1 MIRTGS
7 SNKFKANYKYKDI
20 YNHYKTE
27 SVKPIAKEQHSKVL
41 ADAFEG
47 ILNLVITSAFKLKF
61 PHKFG
66 ELEIMKKEQKIVYDP
81 DGGINRI
88 SYKVDWKATNSYWK
102 TLYPDL
108 SPTEL
113 KKLKDKPKIYCQ
125 NKYRMF
131 FKYHK
136 TDAIY
141 KNKSVV
147 MFIPSRTWCR
157 KLANH
162 LQTDPYKTDYKE
174 K

>member
-1 MIRTGS
+1 MIRKGS
-7 SNKFKANYKYKDI
+7 SNKFKADFKYKDI
-20 YNHYKTE
+20 YNHYKTQ
-27 SVKPIAKEQHSKVL
+27 SVKPITKEQHSKVL
-41 ADAFEG
+41 TDTFEEV
-47 ILNLVITSAFKLKF
+47 LKLVITNAFKVKF

-81 DGGINRI
+81 DGSINRI
-88 SYKVDWKATNSYWK
+88 SYKVDWKATNEYWK
-102 TLYPDL
+102 KLYPEL
-108 SPTEL
+108 STEEIRSL
-113 KKLKDKPKIYCQ
+113 TDKPKIYCK
-125 NKYRMF
+125 NKYRMY

-136 TDAIY
+136 TDAVY